1 MAEPRESSL
10 PPSEPRPA
18 RAGLREL
25 VGSGYDRPARVQMLL
40 ALLLG
45 VVLVAIPLYL
55 WRRPRV
61 ETPAAAAIADA
72 AAALASISDAGYA
85 PVDAGAPSGVT
96 LSAPSMVECH
106 DPGPRKTPAEQCD
119 HLTTFEQSF
128 ARAIE
133 QSAACVPTS
142 AGGGTLPYVADV
154 SFQRKKSPIT
164 VSVAKDGRSLRSAR
178 AAVLCAA
185 AVKKTLASFDLDPRQ
200 HAHTRYKIAITA
212 TYAGGQN

>member
-1 MAEPRESSL
+1 MAEPRQSSL
-10 PPSEPRPA
+10 PPSEPRPKGS
-18 RAGLREL
+18 GLREL
-25 VGSGYDRPARVQMLL
+25 VGSGYDRPARVQMVL

-45 VVLVAIPLYL
+45 LVLVAIPLYL

-61 ETPAAAAIADA
+61 ETTAAVVETDA
-72 AAALASISDAGYA
+72 AVAQAS
-85 PVDAGAPSGVT
+85 PLDAGAAPEGGPASAVT
-96 LSAPSMVECH
+96 LSPASMVECH
-106 DPGPRKTPAEQCD
+106 DPGPRKTPVEQCD
-119 HLTTFEQSF
+119 RLTTFEQSF

-154 SFQRKKSPIT
+154 SFQRKRSPIT
-164 VSVAKDGRSLRSAR
+164 VSVAKDGRSLRSTR

-185 AVKKTLASFDLDPRQ
+185 AVKKTLAGFELDPLQ

-212 TYAGGQN
+212 TYPGTAK